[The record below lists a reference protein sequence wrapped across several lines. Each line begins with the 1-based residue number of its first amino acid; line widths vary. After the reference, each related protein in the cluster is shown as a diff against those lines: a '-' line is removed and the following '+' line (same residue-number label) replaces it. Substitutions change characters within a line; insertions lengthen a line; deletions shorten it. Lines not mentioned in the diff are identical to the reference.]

1 MSDGLNV
8 SSCPKN
14 NLCVYH
20 FPVGQGDS
28 TLIVGPD
35 RTTILIDGGTGK
47 KSKKDGLDS
56 SKVTIPAYLASL
68 GIKRLDYVVIT
79 HPDGDHLGGFANS
92 RGGKAKSLFWG
103 VDGAPGTVKVNDDKK
118 NEFTDWIPGG
128 GPCGQ
133 PAPDPEE
140 INYLG
145 SDDIYPTQAIFFNES
160 AIDCNDSSKLRQRFY
175 GIATAKP
182 GIARP
187 ITDYETL
194 KNAFDDPIDLGNG
207 ARARIVVANGW
218 VFNNASKVAG
228 ANSRNERSFG
238 VYIEFEGFDYLIAGD
253 ISGQKHGNED
263 ARIEEALA
271 RALLTIADS
280 PKNDPLD
287 GFKVHH
293 HGSDNASEKN
303 FLEIG
308 KAENVVIPVGHN
320 SFGHPD
326 AEVLVRLANSP
337 NMQTIFMTNTP
348 SGATALPADYKGKPV
363 EIIISNAPVVV
374 TTDGAKI
381 FIEAQNGAYKKEVP
395 VDSKK

>member
-1 MSDGLNV
+1 MADGLNIP
-8 SSCPKN
+8 SCPKN
-14 NLCVYH
+14 HLCVYH

-47 KSKKDGLDS
+47 KSSKDGLDS
-56 SKVTIPAYLASL
+56 SKKIIPAYLANL

-79 HPDGDHLGGFANS
+79 HVDGDHLGGFANS
-92 RGGKAKSLFWG
+92 RGGKAKSLLWG
-103 VDGAPGTVKVNDDKK
+103 VDTAPGKVGVDDDG
-118 NEFTDWIPGG
+118 NGFTDWIPNG

-140 INYLG
+140 INYAG
-145 SDDIYPTQAIFFNES
+145 SDDIYPRQAIFFNERT
-160 AIDCNDSSKLRQRFY
+160 IDCDDSSKLRQRFY
-175 GIATAKP
+175 GIAIAKP
-182 GIARP
+182 GIARS
-187 ITDYETL
+187 ITDYATL
-194 KNAFDDPIDLGNG
+194 KKAFEEPIALGND

-218 VFNNASKVAG
+218 VFNNSTPVSG
-228 ANSRNERSFG
+228 ADSRNERSLG
-238 VYIEFEGFDYLIAGD
+238 VYIEFDGFDYLIAGD
-253 ISGQKHGNED
+253 ISGQKHGNEN
-263 ARIEEALA
+263 ARVEEALA
-271 RALLTIADS
+271 GALFDISDS
-280 PKNDPLD
+280 PKGDPLD
-287 GFKVHH
+287 GFKVNH
-293 HGSDNASEKN
+293 HGGNNASEKN
-303 FLEIG
+303 FLAIG

-363 EIIISNAPVVV
+363 EIIISDAPVIV

-395 VDSKK
+395 VDSRK